1 MKRAE
6 IIGLRDALKERSSGS
21 ADDLMEP
28 GSIILSPSFA
38 VLTTEH
44 QCWTCAAATSV
55 SALRVPN
62 FVERFDDGDELSIPD
77 PAVLRYVES
86 INLPAARHISA
97 VAPWMLMATTKG
109 SGTRYLVNR
118 CQACGAIQ
126 GDFHLFGVDG
136 PFGLVT
142 LEKQGTEHISVRY
155 VDCPIEAVAG
165 IAQATWIDQ
174 ISARTLQP
182 H

>member
-1 MKRAE
+1 MIEPDRKAV
-6 IIGLRDALKERSSGS
+6 LAALPELSSV
-21 ADDLMEP
+21 
-28 GSIILSPSFA
+28 ILSPSFA
-38 VLTTEH
+38 VLTTDHE
-44 QCWTCAAATSV
+44 CWTCVAATSV
-55 SALRVPN
+55 SALWVPS
-62 FVERFDDGDELSIPD
+62 FVERFDDGEELTISD

-86 INLPAARHISA
+86 INLPASQHISA
-97 VAPWMLMATTKG
+97 AAPWMLMATTKG
-109 SGTRYLVNR
+109 SGTRYLANR

-142 LEKQGTEHISVRY
+142 LEKQGTEHINVRY

-174 ISARTLQP
+174 ISARNLQP
-182 H
+182 Q

>member
-1 MKRAE
+1 MIELSRQGPLGKSPE
-6 IIGLRDALKERSSGS
+6 LGSS
-21 ADDLMEP
+21 
-28 GSIILSPSFA
+28 ILAPNFA

-44 QCWTCAAATSV
+44 QCWTCAAVVPV
-55 SALRVPN
+55 SALWVPS
-62 FVERFDDGDELSIPD
+62 FVERFDDGEELSVED
-77 PAVLRYVES
+77 AAVLRFVES

-97 VAPWMLMATTKG
+97 VSPWMVMATTKG
-109 SGTRYLVNR
+109 SGTRYLANH
-118 CQACGAIQ
+118 CQACSVVQ

-155 VDCPIEAVAG
+155 VDCAIEAVAG

-174 ISARTLQP
+174 ISAKALQP
-182 H
+182 R

>member
-1 MKRAE
+1 MIEPPRKVVLA
-6 IIGLRDALKERSSGS
+6 ALPEPSSV
-21 ADDLMEP
+21 
-28 GSIILSPSFA
+28 ILSPSFA

-44 QCWTCAAATSV
+44 QCWTCAAVVPV

-62 FVERFDDGDELSIPD
+62 FVERFDDGEELSIPD

-86 INLPAARHISA
+86 LNLPAAQHITA
-97 VAPWMLMATTKG
+97 AAPWLLMATTRG
-109 SGTRYLVNR
+109 SGTRYLANR

-142 LEKQGTEHISVRY
+142 LEKQGIGHISVSY
-155 VDCPIEAVAG
+155 VDCAIEAVAG

-174 ISARTLQP
+174 ISARNLQSQ
-182 H
+182 

>member
-1 MKRAE
+1 MTVPE
-6 IIGLRDALKERSSGS
+6 DLSSV
-21 ADDLMEP
+21 
-28 GSIILSPSFA
+28 ILSPSFA

-44 QCWTCAAATSV
+44 QCWTCAAVVPV

-62 FVERFDDGDELSIPD
+62 FVERFDDGEELSVPD
-77 PAVLRYVES
+77 PAVLRCVES
-86 INLPAARHISA
+86 LNLPAARHISA
-97 VAPWMLMATTKG
+97 VAPWMVMATTKG
-109 SGTRYLVNR
+109 SGTPYIANH

-136 PFGLVT
+136 PFGIVT
-142 LEKQGTEHISVRY
+142 LEEQGTEHISVRY
-155 VDCPIEAVAG
+155 VDCAIEAVAG
-165 IAQATWIDQ
+165 IAQSTWIDQ

>member
-1 MKRAE
+1 M
-6 IIGLRDALKERSSGS
+6 KERRSGS

-28 GSIILSPSFA
+28 SSIILSPNFA
-38 VLTTEH
+38 VLTTRH
-44 QCWTCAAATSV
+44 NCWTCREQV
-55 SALRVPN
+55 PISALWVPN
-62 FVERFDDGDELSIPD
+62 FLEHFDDGEELSIPD

-86 INLPAARHISA
+86 INFPAAQHISA
-97 VAPWMLMATTKG
+97 VAPWMVMATTKG
-109 SGTRYLVNR
+109 SGTRYLANH

-136 PFGLVT
+136 PFGLVA
-142 LEKQGTEHISVRY
+142 LEKRGTEHISVHA

-174 ISARTLQP
+174 ISAIALKPQ
-182 H
+182 

>member
-1 MKRAE
+1 MIELSRQEPFEKPPE
-6 IIGLRDALKERSSGS
+6 LGSS
-21 ADDLMEP
+21 
-28 GSIILSPSFA
+28 ILVPNFA
-38 VLTTEH
+38 VLTTKHE
-44 QCWTCAAATSV
+44 CWTCAAVVPV
-55 SALRVPN
+55 SALWVPS
-62 FVERFDDGDELSIPD
+62 FVERFYDGEELSIPD

-86 INLPAARHISA
+86 LNLPAAQHISA

-155 VDCPIEAVAG
+155 FDCPIEAVAG
-165 IAQATWIDQ
+165 IAQAIWIDDMRR
-174 ISARTLQP
+174 SAMG
-182 H
+182 

>member
-1 MKRAE
+1 M
-6 IIGLRDALKERSSGS
+6 KERRSGS

-28 GSIILSPSFA
+28 SSIILSPNFA
-38 VLTTEH
+38 VLTTKYE
-44 QCWTCAAATSV
+44 CWTCTTVVSV
-55 SALRVPN
+55 SALWVQR
-62 FVERFDDGDELSIPD
+62 FVERFGDGEELSIPD

-86 INLPAARHISA
+86 LNLPVAQHISA

-136 PFGLVT
+136 PLGLVT
-142 LEKQGTEHISVRY
+142 LEKQGVDHIRMHT

-165 IAQATWIDQ
+165 IAQAKWIDDM
-174 ISARTLQP
+174 SARNLQP
-182 H
+182 Q